1 MKLGMFFL
9 SKVSVAIEDKLPV
22 ISFSTF
28 VSIFLFE
35 ENSAQI
41 WALGS
46 AYKFLHTHALKAVP
60 NVTAVE
66 MYEHGLE
73 MTRDYIKVLS
83 SKEGNRALPKPPRVT
98 LNKNNVVQMGQTLYQ
113 VAFDLNSYFQ

>member
-1 MKLGMFFL
+1 MKPGMFLL
-9 SKVSVAIEDKLPV
+9 SKVSVAMVDKLPV

-28 VSIFLFE
+28 FSYFLFE

-46 AYKFLHTHALKAVP
+46 AYKFVHTHALKVLP

-66 MYEHGLE
+66 MYEQGQSFVIQ
-73 MTRDYIKVLS
+73 RRKQDS
-83 SKEGNRALPKPPRVT
+83 PKTTKGYP
-98 LNKNNVVQMGQTLYQ
+98 
-113 VAFDLNSYFQ
+113 

>member
-9 SKVSVAIEDKLPV
+9 SKVSVVIEDKLPV

-35 ENSAQI
+35 GNSAQI

-66 MYEHGLE
+66 MYEQGLE
-73 MTRDYIKVLS
+73 MTRDYVKVLS
-83 SKEGNRALPKPPRVT
+83 IKEGNRTLPKPPRVT
-98 LNKNNVVQMGQTLYQ
+98 LNKNNVLQMQETIYQ
-113 VAFDLNSYFQ
+113 VDFTFIDI

>member
-22 ISFSTF
+22 ISFGTF

-60 NVTAVE
+60 NVTPVE

-73 MTRDYIKVLS
+73 MTRDYSKVLS

>member
-73 MTRDYIKVLS
+73 MTGDYIKVLS

>member
-1 MKLGMFFL
+1 MKPGMFLL
-9 SKVSVAIEDKLPV
+9 SKVSIAIEDKLPV

-28 VSIFLFE
+28 FSIFLLE

-46 AYKFLHTHALKAVP
+46 AYKFVHTHVLKAVP

-66 MYEHGLE
+66 MYDQGLG
-73 MTRDYIKVLS
+73 MTQDYVKVLS
-83 SKEGNRALPKPPRVT
+83 SKE
-98 LNKNNVVQMGQTLYQ
+98 
-113 VAFDLNSYFQ
+113 